1 MRGDG
6 RIFRRKGK
14 DGKNLAI
21 WHIAYWGPVDGKIVE
36 IRESAGTSDER
47 KARQFLKERLRE
59 VGNHRVGATKFQG
72 PRQER
77 VTVKDLLDALE
88 QDYVQRGVK
97 GLREAKNHMKPV
109 HEFFDLRRALE
120 VTPNL
125 VREYI
130 AERKK
135 SVRLVGGKRIVGVAN
150 ATINRETELLGRAF
164 RFAAFE
170 GTLTTA
176 PAIPSLPENNARRGF
191 FDRHEVES
199 LIPHLRQPL
208 ADMAEFAY
216 ASGWRLG
223 EIRRLRWE
231 HVDRRAKEVRLPDSK
246 NGEGRVLPLDE
257 NLVILIERCWTR
269 REFKEPDRAT
279 TFISEFVF
287 HFKGRPTPETTIRR
301 WWVEALTKAG
311 LPGRLFHDF
320 RRSAV
325 RDMIR
330 AGVAQAVAMSISGHR
345 TESMFRRYN
354 ISTTKDKLEAL
365 RLRRKYV
372 DSQSTESN
380 VAVFPA
386 ANTDTTRTPGG
397 SA

>member
-1 MRGDG
+1 MREDAMRGDG
-6 RIFRRKGK
+6 RIVRRKGK
-14 DGKNLAI
+14 DGQDLAI
-21 WHIAYWGPVDGKIVE
+21 WHVAYWGPVDGRVVE
-36 IRESAGTSDER
+36 IRESAGTGDER

-59 VGNHRVGATKFQG
+59 VGNHRVGAAKFQG

-135 SVRLVGGKRIVGVAN
+135 SVRFVGAKRIVGVAN

-164 RFAAFE
+164 RFAVFE

-191 FDRHEVES
+191 FDRCEVES

-208 ADMAEFAY
+208 SDMAQFAY
-216 ASGWRLG
+216 ATGWRLG
-223 EIRRLRWE
+223 EIRGLRWE
-231 HVDRRAKEVRLPDSK
+231 HVDRRAREVRLPDSK
-246 NGEGRVLPLDE
+246 NGEGRVLPLD
-257 NLVILIERCWTR
+257 
-269 REFKEPDRAT
+269 A
-279 TFISEFVF
+279 
-287 HFKGRPTPETTIRR
+287 
-301 WWVEALTKAG
+301 
-311 LPGRLFHDF
+311 
-320 RRSAV
+320 
-325 RDMIR
+325 
-330 AGVAQAVAMSISGHR
+330 
-345 TESMFRRYN
+345 
-354 ISTTKDKLEAL
+354 
-365 RLRRKYV
+365 
-372 DSQSTESN
+372 
-380 VAVFPA
+380 
-386 ANTDTTRTPGG
+386 
-397 SA
+397 

>member
-14 DGKNLAI
+14 DGQNLAI
-21 WHIAYWGPVDGKIVE
+21 WHVAYWGPVDGRVIE
-36 IRESAGTSDER
+36 IRESAGTGDEK

-59 VGNHRVGATKFQG
+59 VGNHRVGAARFQG

-77 VTVKDLLDALE
+77 VRVEELFEALDR
-88 QDYVQRGVK
+88 DYVQRGIK
-97 GLREAKNHMKPV
+97 GLREARNHMKPV
-109 HEFFDLRRALE
+109 REFFGFRRAME

-130 AERKK
+130 AGRKM
-135 SVRLVGGKRIVGVAN
+135 SVRRVGGKPIVGVAN
-150 ATINRETELLGRAF
+150 STINRETELLGRAF
-164 RFAAFE
+164 RLAHNE
-170 GTLTTA
+170 GTLTLA
-176 PAIPSLPENNARRGF
+176 PSIPSLPENNARRGF

-199 LIPHLRQPL
+199 LVSHLRQPL
-208 ADMAEFAY
+208 SDMAQFAY
-216 ASGWRLG
+216 ETGWRLG
-223 EIRRLRWE
+223 EIRGLRWE
-231 HVDRRAKEVRLPDSK
+231 YVDRRAREVRLPDSK

-257 NLVILIERCWTR
+257 NLWILIERCWSR
-269 REFKEPDRAT
+269 REYKKANGGSSL
-279 TFISEFVF
+279 SEYVF
-287 HFKGRPTPETTIRR
+287 HFRGRPTPETTLRR

-311 LPGRLFHDF
+311 LPGKLFHDF

-330 AGVAQAVAMSISGHR
+330 AGVAQAVAMSVSGHK

-354 ISTTKDKLEAL
+354 ITTTADKLEAL

-372 DSQSTESN
+372 DAQTTESN
-380 VAVFPA
+380 IAAFPT

-397 SA
+397 MG